1 LGSDPPDIAARFGKV
16 DRCGAPTYYPCVA
29 DRTDQPS
36 NERRSN
42 LELREVIDSMLER
55 IRDFRRLTNVWSAEE
70 RARAEQELEALMARL
85 RETAI
90 RSE

>member
-1 LGSDPPDIAARFGKV
+1 
-16 DRCGAPTYYPCVA
+16 VA

-55 IRDFRRLTNVWSAEE
+55 IRDFRRLTNVWTPEE
-70 RARAEQELEALMARL
+70 RARAERELEVLMARL